1 VNTREAALRR
11 SAAAMVRAAT
21 EHDAPR
27 IAELQLAS
35 WRVTYELEL
44 SQAFRDGQDVRNWIA
59 DWRSEIL
66 SGVDVL
72 LAEDGETLLGFVACG
87 KPRRGSAG
95 IVGWEIYNLHT
106 HPDRHGEGIGSK
118 LFGAAIDL
126 GREHG
131 ATQLVLWVV
140 KTNTAARGF
149 YERKG
154 MRPDGGAQ
162 THRLGGETL
171 HELRY
176 RMELSAQAAR
186 HHHDDSPR

>member
-1 VNTREAALRR
+1 
-11 SAAAMVRAAT
+11 MVRAAT
-21 EHDAPR
+21 VHDAPR

-44 SQAFRDGQDVRNWIA
+44 SQPFRDGQDIRSWIA
-59 DWRSEIL
+59 DWRSEIS

-72 LAEDGETLLGFVACG
+72 LAEDGDTLLGFVACG

-118 LFGAAIDL
+118 LFVAAVDL
-126 GREHG
+126 GRERG

-140 KTNTAARGF
+140 KTNVAARAF

-154 MRPDGGAQ
+154 MRPDGGVQ
-162 THRLGGETL
+162 THRVGTEVL

-176 RMELSAQAAR
+176 RTALGADGST
-186 HHHDDSPR
+186 SP